1 MKRFAPSPRGILQG
15 QHACGAGRRGAI
27 LCGDDDVFFRCCGL
41 RGRKKGGGHCKMLLN
56 GHPNTS

>member
-15 QHACGAGRRGAI
+15 QHACGPGRRGAI

-41 RGRKKGGGHCKMLLN
+41 RGKKKGGAIVRCC
-56 GHPNTS
+56 